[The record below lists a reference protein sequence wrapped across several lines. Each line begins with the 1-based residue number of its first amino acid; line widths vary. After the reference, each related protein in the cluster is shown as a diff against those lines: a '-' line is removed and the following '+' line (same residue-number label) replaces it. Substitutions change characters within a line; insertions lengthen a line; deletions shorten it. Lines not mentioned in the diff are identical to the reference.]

1 MDSKRV
7 SAAIGGIFLAD
18 EGLDVGVAILG
29 VVELDRDA
37 PTADKRAFSF
47 PTCRRGAGSMVGL
60 LWQVEDLLTGVRR
73 GNGILTLSGCHGVVL
88 FTVIIGI
95 KELLKPLD
103 EVKIILKSAF
113 NQFLYGDNLNG
124 GGKENYTI

>member
-1 MDSKRV
+1 
-7 SAAIGGIFLAD
+7 
-18 EGLDVGVAILG
+18 
-29 VVELDRDA
+29 
-37 PTADKRAFSF
+37 
-47 PTCRRGAGSMVGL
+47 MVGL

-103 EVKIILKSAF
+103 EVEIVLKSAL

-124 GGKENYTI
+124 GGKEKCTI